1 MHSMLVL
8 AALISFF
15 CDRFLCLRW
24 IFYSSSVSSFV
35 VASLYRLLEA
45 PLPLGLR
52 LLSVSLLS
60 SVFPGVVFFIAYY
73 ANLVLYLALLVFL
86 YLLLIPFHAFISD
99 YNCILSSSSNK
110 ASDKISP
117 WVELCGS
124 ELLDENESDLN
135 LTLTVGI
142 IFERLVVAPLVWS
155 IILGPLGG
163 LLYFFSYKTKVFADS
178 HNLGASLFDVYF
190 EWLDWIPSRFLI
202 FMMCLLTSFSHFFNR
217 VTWGIS
223 PSVSNNSKKFLL
235 SSLSLFQADLTNLL
249 PDSGENPVDG
259 VYPSARL
266 IRRVYQGIVVVFA
279 VLLIIQGTI
288 LF

>member
-24 IFYSSSVSSFV
+24 IFYSSSASSFV

-52 LLSVSLLS
+52 LLSVSFLS
-60 SVFPGVVFFIAYY
+60 SISVWVVFFVAYY
-73 ANLVLYLALLVFL
+73 ANIVLCLALLVLL

-99 YNCILSSSSNK
+99 CDCCLYSLSSK
-110 ASDKISP
+110 VLDKFSP

-124 ELLDENESDLN
+124 SLVDAGEGGSNSMLA
-135 LTLTVGI
+135 VGI

-163 LLYFFSYKTKVFADS
+163 ILYFFSYRTKIFADS
-178 HNLGASLFDVYF
+178 HGLGSSLFDVYF

-202 FMMCLLTSFSHFFNR
+202 FMMCLLTNFSYFFTR
-217 VTWGIS
+217 VTWGLS
-223 PSVSNNSKKFLL
+223 PSVSNDSKKFLL
-235 SSLSLFQADLTNLL
+235 SSLSLFSSDLPNLL
-249 PDSGENPVDG
+249 PAAEGNSDDD
-259 VYPSARL
+259 ARPYK
-266 IRRVYQGIVVVFA
+266 IIHRVYQGIVVVFA